1 MDALILYVSIG
12 SGHRRAA
19 EVLAETFT
27 RQVGWTCLPVD
38 VLTLVWSGL
47 PSLANNM
54 NAWLLKLA
62 ASFYEHYWG
71 DHEALS
77 ALDKVLGLT
86 NMVGLMRELAA
97 KHQPAV
103 FVCTHALPARILSLL
118 WLKDGRS
125 QPTINVATDFM
136 VNGLWPVERM
146 SAFVVA
152 SEAARARLVRRGY
165 PTQHIHAL
173 GIPVAAHFATQA
185 ESQTGIRSR
194 LGLAN
199 KPTLLA
205 ITGSLHNEP
214 YVQSARVMS
223 ELFALWGSEE
233 TAVSPHADLQIVVIT
248 GRNRE
253 NLLIL
258 QSLVQRLP
266 WPVTLLPFVDNI
278 GEWMVASDLM
288 VTKPGGVTTAEAL
301 SCAVPMLL
309 LGIGPGQE
317 QANADLLVN
326 EGCAVIGAK
335 ETAIL
340 GAQILRLLGDDERLA
355 QMRAACW
362 GLARPDAAQEIARLA
377 QCVAQAET
385 IYE

>member
-1 MDALILYVSIG
+1 MDAIILYVSIG

-27 RQVGWTCLPVD
+27 RQYGWSCLPVD
-38 VLTLVWSGL
+38 LLSLVWSGL
-47 PSLANNM
+47 PGLANTM
-54 NAWLLKLA
+54 CAWLLKLS
-62 ASFYEHYWG
+62 ASFYDHYWG
-71 DHEALS
+71 DHEALN
-77 ALDKVLGLT
+77 ALDKVLVLT

-97 KHQPAV
+97 NHQPSV

-136 VNGLWPVERM
+136 VNGLWPVARM

-152 SEAARARLVRRGY
+152 SEAAQTCLVSRGY
-165 PTQHIHAL
+165 PAQQIHAL
-173 GIPVAAHFATQA
+173 GIPVAAHFAAQA
-185 ESQTGIRSR
+185 ESQARLRSR
-194 LGLAN
+194 LGLDN

-205 ITGSLHNEP
+205 ITGSWHNEP
-214 YVQSARVMS
+214 YVQSARVMG
-223 ELFALWGSEE
+223 ELFAWWGSEA
-233 TAVSPHADLQIVVIT
+233 TAVSPSADLQIVVIT
-248 GRNRE
+248 GQNRE
-253 NLLIL
+253 SFLLL
-258 QSLVQRLP
+258 QSLVNRLP
-266 WPVTLLPFVDNI
+266 WRVTLLPFVENI
-278 GEWMVASDLM
+278 GEWMAASDLII
-288 VTKPGGVTTAEAL
+288 TKPGGLTVAETL

-326 EGCAVIGAK
+326 EGCAVVGAK
-335 ETAIL
+335 ETATL

-362 GLARPDAAQEIARLA
+362 GLARPYAAQEIARLA
-377 QCVAQAET
+377 QCVVQAET

>member
-1 MDALILYVSIG
+1 MDRTRIIFIGIIGVAFLLIACIVGFQFVSNFG
-12 SGHRRAA
+12 GNN
-19 EVLAETFT
+19 
-27 RQVGWTCLPVD
+27 D
-38 VLTLVWSGL
+38 VATGELT
-47 PSLANNM
+47 
-54 NAWLLKLA
+54 
-62 ASFYEHYWG
+62 E
-71 DHEALS
+71 
-77 ALDKVLGLT
+77 
-86 NMVGLMRELAA
+86 
-97 KHQPAV
+97 QP
-103 FVCTHALPARILSLL
+103 TALPRDTVLVTLSSSNTKQNWLNAVVEKFNAANVTTADGNRIVVQVSHVTSGDSMEAIL
-118 WLKDGRS
+118 DGRS

-185 ESQTGIRSR
+185 ESQTRIRSR